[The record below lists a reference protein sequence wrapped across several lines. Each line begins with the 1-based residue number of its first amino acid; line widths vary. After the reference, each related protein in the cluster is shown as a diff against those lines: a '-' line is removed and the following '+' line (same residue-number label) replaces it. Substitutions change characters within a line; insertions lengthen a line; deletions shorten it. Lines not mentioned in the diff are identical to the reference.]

1 MRSTAHPHFWDFNS
15 LRIERADAAL
25 EASALA
31 TLADELQ
38 ADLRHRRFEAE
49 DAATGARLRPGFDA
63 LGWATERLVWLALTE
78 PAAGPD
84 FEEVPVAET
93 RALRLEWARSEPWAT
108 SDAELARQADAE
120 EAVSRLRGTRALVA
134 RDDAGAPSGFVL
146 FESDGECG
154 EIDQAYV
161 TPAARGR
168 GIGGAL
174 VAAAAR
180 VAGTRETFIVAD
192 DEGAAKRLYLRL
204 GFEPVW
210 LQHQYTRRPG

>member
-1 MRSTAHPHFWDFNS
+1 VRCTAHPQFWDFNL
-15 LRIERADAAL
+15 LRIERADDAL
-25 EASALA
+25 EARALA
-31 TLADELQ
+31 ATADELQ
-38 ADLRHRRFEAE
+38 ADLLHRRLEAE
-49 DAATGARLRPGFDA
+49 GTETGARLRPGFDA

-78 PAAGPD
+78 PAAGPE

-93 RALRLEWARSEPWAT
+93 RALRLEWARSEPWVT
-108 SDAELARQADAE
+108 SDAELERQAAAE

-134 RDDAGAPSGFVL
+134 RDDTGTPSGFVL
-146 FESDGECG
+146 FETDGECG

-168 GIGGAL
+168 GTGGAL

-180 VAGTRETFIVAD
+180 RAGTRETFIVAD
-192 DEGAAKRLYLRL
+192 DEGDAKRLYLRL

-210 LQHQYTRRPG
+210 LQHQYTRRPS